1 MEQAN
6 FSELRDKV
14 NTWDIQAEE
23 TLIQKIKLFT
33 LKYNEDFQSLC
44 KNFDN
49 FSNAV
54 SQTEVDH
61 LKAINQLKS
70 LSNQR
75 FVEQSLE
82 KKEPSQPE
90 NQQNENLLMDET
102 EKMKQSIDLSMQFLE
117 TISKKNKKE
126 VIEDDAVSVQSSK
139 MTMEKNTKGVKL
151 PYIIGTEMF
160 KGDKA
165 IGLDVAPE
173 EEEEEDEEEQNELTK
188 YLVVDDKQ
196 KKKWDKIEE
205 KRKKKKEKELKKK
218 QKNQKT
224 NQKQEE
230 EEEPEVKVPIE
241 NEEEPKQENQNNQS
255 SSEIKI
261 VAAKTGGA
269 VPPPPPPPPPPPV
282 LTAPVKPVP
291 KPKVK
296 NPVPPPENKIENV
309 PNPAIPPNNENQEQ
323 NVAQAVQQEQ
333 PSQPKPPPMSFQD
346 QLRNRFKTMG
356 NNNNPLA
363 PVAQNNNVVVTP
375 QNVKL
380 GDFIGGNLDGD
391 EDEDIGDIKN
401 SLFRTNP
408 RLINPNNNLMNQPPP
423 NQNVLRGEKPNLFT
437 EPEVKKNQEENAS
450 EEKKKLTESQFIQ
463 ITKNENLDNARKK
476 MGDIFGSDDEDEDT
490 PKNIVDKTKDLTNKL
505 NNIGITSNP
514 QNEPKKEQAKPL
526 QKKTFFADDEE
537 DDIKIKKEENKVE
550 NNINNQQDPNAK
562 PEPIKEDNDKEE
574 SKINK
579 VQAQPNPPSFLEG
592 LKGKLAQRNEALA
605 KKEEPKKEE
614 PKKEEIVKEE
624 PKKEEEKKE
633 EPQKEEVEKEE
644 PKISRV
650 KTEEP
655 KKEEPKL
662 PEVKKE
668 EIKKEE
674 QDKPIKRSTTMN
686 ANMNSNMNKR
696 FSDMQNM
703 LASKMGKGMMFG
715 QPKPPK
721 PQEEKIEHNAPADK
735 GEPTYEEVIKT
746 AAKKVVKRKKPKR
759 VGTFGI
765 GEGRIEVPQEKPK
778 ELNEI
783 KEVKEEHE
791 EKNNEE
797 PKNEEIKEEPK
808 NEINIDDPLKIEEV
822 KEAPQNEET
831 KPELNEPSPPK
842 PQVEQKKVLD
852 IKNSLFSLFTD
863 KDEQPK
869 QQKLFDKV
877 ELNSNPPQNNNQEQK
892 PNTNDNFLN
901 NTNKEVQNSKL
912 FFLED
917 DDDKPSENKNN
928 IENINNN
935 KKADTNKKKL
945 AFFDDDD

>member
-6 FSELRDKV
+6 FAELRDKV

-117 TISKKNKKE
+117 TISKKNRKE

-173 EEEEEDEEEQNELTK
+173 EEEKEDEEEQNELTK
-188 YLVVDDKQ
+188 DLVVDDKQ
-196 KKKWDKIEE
+196 KEKWIKIEE

-224 NQKQEE
+224 TQKQEE
-230 EEEPEVKVPIE
+230 EEKPEVKVPIE

-261 VAAKTGGA
+261 VAAKTGGS

-291 KPKVK
+291 KPKVE
-296 NPVPPPENKIENV
+296 NPVPPPKNKIENV
-309 PNPAIPPNNENQEQ
+309 PNPAIPTNNENQEQ

-333 PSQPKPPPMSFQD
+333 PPVKEPMSFQD

-375 QNVKL
+375 QNVQLKN
-380 GDFIGGNLDGD
+380 FIGGKDDD

-401 SLFRTNP
+401 SLFRKNP
-408 RLINPNNNLMNQPPP
+408 PMINPNNNPTNQPQP
-423 NQNVLRGEKPNLFT
+423 NQNTPQNKKPNLFT

-476 MGDIFGSDDEDEDT
+476 MPDLFGSDDEDEDT

-514 QNEPKKEQAKPL
+514 QNEPKKEQAKPFPK
-526 QKKTFFADDEE
+526 QIFFADDEE

-550 NNINNQQDPNAK
+550 NNINNQQDPNSR
-562 PEPIKEDNDKEE
+562 PEPIKEDNIKEE

-614 PKKEEIVKEE
+614 PKKEE

-655 KKEEPKL
+655 KKEEPK
-662 PEVKKE
+662 
-668 EIKKEE
+668 
-674 QDKPIKRSTTMN
+674 
-686 ANMNSNMNKR
+686 KR

-735 GEPTYEEVIKT
+735 GEPTYEEVIST

-852 IKNSLFSLFTD
+852 IKNSVFNLFTE

-877 ELNSNPPQNNNQEQK
+877 ELDSNPPQNNNQEQK

-901 NTNKEVQNSKL
+901 NTNGEVQNSKL

-935 KKADTNKKKL
+935 KKADTNKKKFL
-945 AFFDDDD
+945 FFEDDD